1 MLSNPPNTFL
11 SISIH
16 TLETHSEIEGTLI
29 FHKFLDLQGPFYVSI
44 FFFLTFGKFFA
55 FFDCAFTYLS
65 VSSEILI

>member
-29 FHKFLDLQGPFYVSI
+29 FRNVLDLQGQFSMSI
-44 FFFLTFGKFFA
+44 FFLTFGKFIA
-55 FFDCAFTYLS
+55 FFDYAFTYLRI
-65 VSSEILI
+65 SSEILI